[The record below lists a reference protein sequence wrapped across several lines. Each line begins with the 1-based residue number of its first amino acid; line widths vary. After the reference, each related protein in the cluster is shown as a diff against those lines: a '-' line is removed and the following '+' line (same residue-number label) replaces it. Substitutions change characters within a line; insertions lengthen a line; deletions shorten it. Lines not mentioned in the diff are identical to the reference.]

1 MKPIKQ
7 HEENKKKVSIHK
19 RLIRGAPRKQEVTH
33 ERKKTHTQR
42 RIISIYISFY
52 DITITSS
59 CKQQAAGSASRPF
72 HTDC

>member
-33 ERKKTHTQR
+33 ERKKNTHTE
-42 RIISIYISFY
+42 
-52 DITITSS
+52 
-59 CKQQAAGSASRPF
+59 
-72 HTDC
+72 TDH